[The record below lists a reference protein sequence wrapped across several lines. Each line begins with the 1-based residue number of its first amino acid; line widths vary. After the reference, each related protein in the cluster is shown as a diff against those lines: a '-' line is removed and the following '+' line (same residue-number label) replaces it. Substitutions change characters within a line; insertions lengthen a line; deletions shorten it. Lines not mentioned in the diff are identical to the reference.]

1 MHARELTFPSKVQLY
16 FTVGCIPNAKVRR
29 VLESAISARNRKKLC
44 HAYFGHKKA
53 ESVVVAVVVRGGQ
66 ALFMLSSGG
75 QFLRRQFGK
84 FFGNRKISFRIKF
97 PDFLPISHRLPGPA
111 NWSTF
116 ANRKISTKLEFFFQI
131 GKRLGLRN

>member
-1 MHARELTFPSKVQLY
+1 MHGRELTFPSKVQLY
-16 FTVGCIPNAKVRR
+16 FTVGCIPNAKVKR

-84 FFGNRKISFRIKF
+84 FFWKSENFVSFGRF
-97 PDFLPISHRLPGPA
+97 PDFLPISYCLPGPA
-111 NWSTF
+111 NWPTF
-116 ANRKISTKLEFFFQI
+116 ANRKISTKSGL
-131 GKRLGLRN
+131 LGLRN